1 MRVETSKTIW
11 FGRDALGSR
20 SLLIHQPNL
29 KDSRLMLSS
38 VSPPYALHVDF
49 GSENGPGEPSFWE
62 ELPCGVYSL
71 SMNASK
77 MDADW
82 VCEPSCKN

>member
-1 MRVETSKTIW
+1 
-11 FGRDALGSR
+11 
-20 SLLIHQPNL
+20 
-29 KDSRLMLSS
+29 MLSS